1 MHTSSPAQSR
11 CLNVLKS
18 AFPIACWMLGVTGS
32 MAWEPGTYPAAS
44 RGFVVDTTDRE
55 DVVSFWHGVYQA
67 SQGYQNRVGWNGNF
81 LATAPYAGAEG
92 TVSAAFVADV
102 ERRVNFYRAMC
113 GLRADIRVNTGSP
126 ILITQDDLYKPTQ
139 TSLSKAAAA
148 QRAAYMIIRTY
159 NTSLAPGNVAQATS
173 HSPIPA
179 NCIAWTDAAWNANAN
194 GNISFGFY
202 GPGAIDSYM
211 LEDFEGLSG
220 WNTQVGHRR
229 WLLYSRSTD
238 IATGDTP
245 GSYSPDPLEIRPPS
259 NVLYVS
265 QHPNEMASGV
275 IPTFASYPSAGFFPA
290 PINTKFWSL
299 TYPAANFAGATITM
313 TGPGGVVPLVKKA
326 PVSGFGDN
334 TLVWEVS
341 GAAAARS
348 VAADAT
354 YQVTVSGIV
363 IQGVTTSHSY
373 SVTLINP
380 NVPVFSGSL
389 IGTAQPPASAPVSY
403 WFAPGSKMEA
413 VQVNC
418 FQTPVTS
425 WIEGAEDA
433 QPNLMFGSSSGAQ
446 FRSPVTYVAPFN
458 TFKAITGAKSY
469 WLSLRKKHD
478 TLTNSVPDDWFE
490 LDRDIFPGAG
500 SFLSFKYKRG
510 YMTPATQLRVERS
523 DDGGASW
530 LEIGTPVTGKPDG
543 LPDGAAVSVSIP
555 LPPSTQPARL
565 RFRLSYLGA
574 SFGGFYT
581 PEFSGGYDF
590 AAIPVGLFIDDIAI
604 SSATWLDLKKT
615 NEPPLQARRFVF
627 DSSSAGGPLAAGSKW
642 VLRKRAKLGNVW
654 LPYQTSLTLTI
665 SSTAL
670 SGYDAWADY
679 EYPLLNGGFA
689 GDDDGD
695 GIPNGVEFAFSLDPI
710 APALLQD
717 AIVLDAP
724 GKRLMISRPL
734 PAAHPGI
741 TYSAEWSEDLVNWSS
756 AGVNVKMIGGQA
768 EASVQMGDVGRF
780 LRWKIS
786 KP

>member
-1 MHTSSPAQSR
+1 MVCVA
-11 CLNVLKS
+11 
-18 AFPIACWMLGVTGS
+18 GS

-67 SQGYQNRVGWNGNF
+67 SQGYQHRVGWNGNY
-81 LATAPYAGAEG
+81 LATAPYTGAEG

-102 ERRVNFYRAMC
+102 ERRVNFFRAMC
-113 GLRADIRVNTGSP
+113 GLRADVRVNTGSP
-126 ILITQDDLYKPTQ
+126 ILITGADLYKPAL
-139 TSLSKAAAA
+139 TSTSKAAAA

-179 NCIAWTDAAWNANAN
+179 NIAWSEAAWNANAN
-194 GNISFGFY
+194 GNISFGFF

-211 LEDFEGLSG
+211 LEDVEGLSG

-265 QHPNEMASGV
+265 QHPNELANDV
-275 IPTFASYPSAGFFPA
+275 TPTFASYPSAGYFPA

-299 TYPAANFAGATITM
+299 TYPAANFAAATVTM
-313 TGPGGVVPLVKKA
+313 TGPGGAVPLVRKA
-326 PVSGFGDN
+326 PISGFGDN

-341 GAAAARS
+341 GAAAARR

-354 YQVTVSGIV
+354 YQVTVSGISGP
-363 IQGVTTSHSY
+363 GVPTSHSY
-373 SVTLINP
+373 SVTLIDP
-380 NVPVFSGSL
+380 NAPVSSGSL
-389 IGTAQPPASAPVSY
+389 IGTSQPPASAPVSY
-403 WFAPGSKMEA
+403 WFNPGSKKEG
-413 VQVNC
+413 VQVNS
-418 FQTPVTS
+418 FQTPATS

-433 QPNLMFGSSSGAQ
+433 QPNLVFGSSSGAQ
-446 FRSPVTYVAPFN
+446 LRSPVTYAAPFN
-458 TFKAITGAKSY
+458 TYKAITGAKSY
-469 WLSLRKKHD
+469 WLSLRKRHD
-478 TLTNSVPDDWFE
+478 VLINSVPDDWFE
-490 LDRDIFPGAG
+490 LDRDILPSAG
-500 SFLSFKYKRG
+500 SSLSFKYKRG
-510 YMTPATQLRVERS
+510 YMTPATQLSVERS
-523 DDGGASW
+523 DDGGVSW
-530 LEIGTPVTGKPDG
+530 LVIGTPITGKPDG
-543 LPDGAAVSVSIP
+543 SVDGTATSVTIP
-555 LPPSTQPARL
+555 LPPTAQPARL

-581 PEFSGGYDF
+581 PEFTAAYDWTKV
-590 AAIPVGLFIDDIAI
+590 PVGLFIDDIAI

-615 NEPPLQARRFVF
+615 NEPPLQARKFVF
-627 DSSSAGGPLAAGSKW
+627 DAGSAGGPLVAGGKW

-654 LPYQTSLTLTI
+654 LPYEAPLALTV
-665 SSTAL
+665 SPTAL
-670 SGYDAWADY
+670 LGYDAWAEY

-695 GIPNGVEFAFSLDPI
+695 GIANGVEYAFSLDPLE
-710 APALLQD
+710 PALPHD

-724 GKRLMISRPL
+724 GKRMMITRPL
-734 PAAHPGI
+734 SSVRSGI
-741 TYSAEWSEDLVNWSS
+741 TYNAEWSEDLVEWSS
-756 AGVNVKMIGGQA
+756 AGVNVKTTGGQA
-768 EASVQMGDVGRF
+768 EASVQMGDGGRF